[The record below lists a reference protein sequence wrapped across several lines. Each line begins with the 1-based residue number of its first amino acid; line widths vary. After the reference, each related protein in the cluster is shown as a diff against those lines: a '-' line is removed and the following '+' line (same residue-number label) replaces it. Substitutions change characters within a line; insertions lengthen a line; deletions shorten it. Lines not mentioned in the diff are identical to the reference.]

1 MRQQDCDQFQKIS
14 NTETLSRN
22 IIILGVII

>member
-14 NTETLSRN
+14 NIETLSRN